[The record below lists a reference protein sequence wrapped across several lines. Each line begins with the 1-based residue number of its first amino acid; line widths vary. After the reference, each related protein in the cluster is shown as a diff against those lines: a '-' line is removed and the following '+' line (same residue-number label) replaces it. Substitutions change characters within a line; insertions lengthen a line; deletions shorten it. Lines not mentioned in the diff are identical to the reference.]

1 MRRLSKMAAV
11 LTAGILSFAGV
22 TGASANDTEGFFAGV
37 RFGYDLADVDYSKN
51 VTYNPN
57 VPGVPQSSPSG
68 SSMTAGDSA
77 NDGFTAFM
85 GNVGYR
91 TFLSDQMYLSGEVEG
106 AVYSSKVGGVLR
118 GTRDGVT
125 DGKSTIPSANVFPG
139 AWSVEK
145 NHSLGFNARLGFVPK
160 GLAFMGEG
168 RSLYV
173 ISGVKWLN
181 ATFESAYDNKAQ
193 DVFVIRGVTR
203 KKRNATP
210 WLIGGGMEFGSSKN
224 RFDVRIQ
231 YSSWDID
238 YATGDGATLATARLP
253 HDFNVD
259 EIGFSVGYTR
269 TFNFM

>member
-1 MRRLSKMAAV
+1 MRRLSKMSAV

-37 RFGYDLADVDYSKN
+37 RFGYDLADVDYSKS
-51 VTYNPN
+51 VMYNA
-57 VPGVPQSSPSG
+57 GVLGTGTAAST
-68 SSMTAGDSA
+68 MTAGDSA

-91 TFLSDQMYLSGEVEG
+91 TFLSDQVYLSGEVEG
-106 AVYSSKVGGVLR
+106 AVYSSKVGGFLR
-118 GTRDGVT
+118 GTRDGMMRG
-125 DGKSTIPSANVFPG
+125 DSTIPERNVFPG

-145 NHSLGFNARLGFVPK
+145 NHSLGLNFRLGFVPK
-160 GLAFMGEG
+160 SLPSWGEG

-173 ISGVKWLN
+173 IAGVKWLN
-181 ATFESAYDNKAQ
+181 ATFEAAYDNRAQ
-193 DVFVIRGVTR
+193 GNARVIRNVTR
-203 KKRNATP
+203 QTRNPIP

-238 YATGDGATLATARLP
+238 YTTGDGATPATARVP

>member
-1 MRRLSKMAAV
+1 MRRLSKMSAV
-11 LTAGILSFAGV
+11 LTAGILSFTGV

-37 RFGYDLADVDYSKN
+37 RFGYDLADVDYSKS
-51 VTYNPN
+51 VMYNA
-57 VPGVPQSSPSG
+57 GVLDSHPSG

-118 GTRDGVT
+118 GTRDGMMRG
-125 DGKSTIPSANVFPG
+125 DSTIPERNVFPG

-145 NHSLGFNARLGFVPK
+145 NHSLGFNARLGFVPQ

-181 ATFESAYDNKAQ
+181 ATFEAAYDNKAQ

-210 WLIGGGMEFGSSKN
+210 WLIGAGLEFGSSKN

-238 YATGDGATLATARLP
+238 YATGDGDTMVRLP
-253 HDFNVD
+253 FDFNVD

>member
-1 MRRLSKMAAV
+1 MRRVSKMSAV

-22 TGASANDTEGFFAGV
+22 TFASANDTEGFFAGV
-37 RFGYDLADVDYSKN
+37 RFGYNLADVDYSKSAM
-51 VTYNPN
+51 YNA
-57 VPGVPQSSPSG
+57 GVLDTHPAG
-68 SSMTAGDSA
+68 SSMTAKDSA

-91 TFLSDQMYLSGEVEG
+91 TFLSDHVYLSGEVEG

-118 GTRDGVT
+118 GTRSNGTIRNT
-125 DGKSTIPSANVFPG
+125 DVYPG

-145 NHSLGFNARLGFVPK
+145 NHSVGFNARLGFVPR
-160 GLAFMGEG
+160 GLAFMGDG

-181 ATFESAYDNKAQ
+181 ATFEAAFDNRAQ
-193 DVFVIRGVTR
+193 GNDPVFRGVTR
-203 KKRNATP
+203 KRRNAVP
-210 WLIGGGMEFGSSKN
+210 WLIGAGLEFGSSKN

-231 YSSWDID
+231 YSSYDIE
-238 YATGDGATLATARLP
+238 YTRGDGLTPTTARLP

-269 TFNFM
+269 TFHFM

>member
-1 MRRLSKMAAV
+1 MRRLSKMSVV

-22 TGASANDTEGFFAGV
+22 TGVSANDTEGFFAGV
-37 RFGYDLADVDYSKN
+37 RFGYDLAEVDYSKSA
-51 VTYNPN
+51 TYNA
-57 VPGVPQSSPSG
+57 GVLGG
-68 SSMTAGDSA
+68 SSMTAKNSA
-77 NDGFTAFM
+77 NDGFTAFT
-85 GNVGYR
+85 GNLGYR
-91 TFLSDQMYLSGEVEG
+91 TFLSNQVYLSGEIEG
-106 AVYSSKVGGVLR
+106 AVYSSKVGGFLR

-125 DGKSTIPSANVFPG
+125 DDDSTIPSANVFPG

-181 ATFESAYDNKAQ
+181 ATFESAFDNRAQ
-193 DVFVIRGVTR
+193 GDALVVRGVTR

-210 WLIGGGMEFGSSKN
+210 WLIGAGLEFGSSKN

-231 YSSWDID
+231 YSSWDIE
-238 YATGDGATLATARLP
+238 YTSGDGLTPTTPRLP

>member
-1 MRRLSKMAAV
+1 MRRLSKMSVV

-22 TGASANDTEGFFAGV
+22 TGVSANDTEGFFAGV
-37 RFGYDLADVDYSKN
+37 RFGYDLAEVDYSKSA
-51 VTYNPN
+51 TYNA
-57 VPGVPQSSPSG
+57 GVLGG
-68 SSMTAGDSA
+68 SSMTAKDSA

-85 GNVGYR
+85 GNLGYR
-91 TFLSDQMYLSGEVEG
+91 TFLSNQVYLSGEVEG

-125 DGKSTIPSANVFPG
+125 DDDSTIPSANVFPG

-160 GLAFMGEG
+160 GLAFMGDG

-173 ISGVKWLN
+173 ISGVKWMN
-181 ATFESAYDNKAQ
+181 ATFEAAYDNKAQ
-193 DVFVIRGVTR
+193 GNVSVVRGVTR

-210 WLIGGGMEFGSSKN
+210 WLIGAGLEFGSSKN

-238 YATGDGATLATARLP
+238 YSTGDGATPSTARLP

-269 TFNFM
+269 TFHFM

>member
-1 MRRLSKMAAV
+1 MRRLSKMSAV

-37 RFGYDLADVDYSKN
+37 RFGYDLADVDHSKS
-51 VTYNPN
+51 VMYNA
-57 VPGVPQSSPSG
+57 GVLGTGSAA
-68 SSMTAGDSA
+68 SSMTAADSA

-91 TFLSDQMYLSGEVEG
+91 TFLSDQVYLSGEVEG
-106 AVYSSKVGGVLR
+106 AVYSSKVGGVIE
-118 GTRDGVT
+118 GTDSDMTEGN
-125 DGKSTIPSANVFPG
+125 STIPSQNVFPG

-145 NHSLGFNARLGFVPK
+145 NHSLGFNARLGFVPR

-181 ATFESAYDNKAQ
+181 ATFESAYDNRAQ
-193 DVFVIRGVTR
+193 GDALVIRGVTR
-203 KKRNATP
+203 KRRNATP
-210 WLIGGGMEFGSSKN
+210 WLIGAGLEFGSSKN

-238 YATGDGATLATARLP
+238 STSGDGATEETARLP
-253 HDFNVD
+253 HDFDVD

>member
-1 MRRLSKMAAV
+1 MRRLSKMSAV

-37 RFGYDLADVDYSKN
+37 RFGYDLADVDYSKS
-51 VTYNPN
+51 VMYNA
-57 VPGVPQSSPSG
+57 GVLG
-68 SSMTAGDSA
+68 TRAAASSMTAGDSA

-91 TFLSDQMYLSGEVEG
+91 TFLSDQVYLSGEVEG

-125 DGKSTIPSANVFPG
+125 DDDSTIPSANVFPG
-139 AWSVEK
+139 AWSLEK
-145 NHSLGFNARLGFVPK
+145 NHSLGFNARLGFVPR

-181 ATFESAYDNKAQ
+181 ATFESAFDNRAQ
-193 DVFVIRGVTR
+193 GDALVIRGVTR

-210 WLIGGGMEFGSSKN
+210 WLIGAGLEFGSSKN

-238 YATGDGATLATARLP
+238 YATGDGATASTARLP
-253 HDFNVD
+253 HNFEVD

>member
-1 MRRLSKMAAV
+1 MRCLSKMSAV

-37 RFGYDLADVDYSKN
+37 RFGYDLADVDYSKSAM
-51 VTYNPN
+51 YNA
-57 VPGVPQSSPSG
+57 GVLDTHPAG
-68 SSMTAGDSA
+68 SSMTAKDSA

-91 TFLSDQMYLSGEVEG
+91 TFLSDHVYLSGEVEG

-118 GTRDGVT
+118 GTRSNGTIRDT
-125 DGKSTIPSANVFPG
+125 DVYPG

-145 NHSLGFNARLGFVPK
+145 NHSVGFNARLGFVPR
-160 GLAFMGEG
+160 GLAFMGDG

-181 ATFESAYDNKAQ
+181 ATFEAAFDNR
-193 DVFVIRGVTR
+193 DTPVMRGVTR
-203 KKRNATP
+203 KRRNAVP
-210 WLIGGGMEFGSSKN
+210 WLIGAGLEFGSSKN

-238 YATGDGATLATARLP
+238 YSTGDGSAEDKARLP

-269 TFNFM
+269 TFDFM

>member
-1 MRRLSKMAAV
+1 MRRLSKMSAV

-37 RFGYDLADVDYSKN
+37 RFGYDLADVDYSKS
-51 VTYNPN
+51 VMYNA
-57 VPGVPQSSPSG
+57 GVLDSHPSG

-91 TFLSDQMYLSGEVEG
+91 TFLSDQVYLSGEVEG
-106 AVYSSKVGGVLR
+106 AVYSSTVGGDLR
-118 GTRDGVT
+118 GTRSNGTIHDT
-125 DGKSTIPSANVFPG
+125 DVFPG

-181 ATFESAYDNKAQ
+181 ATFEAAYDNRATGTRAEAP
-193 DVFVIRGVTR
+193 VIRGVTR

-210 WLIGGGMEFGSSKN
+210 WLIGAGLEFGSTKN

-231 YSSWDID
+231 YSSWNID
-238 YATGDGATLATARLP
+238 YATGDGLTPLTARLP
-253 HDFNVD
+253 HDFDVD

>member
-1 MRRLSKMAAV
+1 MRRLSKTTVV

-37 RFGYDLADVDYSKN
+37 RFGYDLAEVDYSKSAM
-51 VTYNPN
+51 YNA
-57 VPGVPQSSPSG
+57 GVLGSRPAG
-68 SSMTAGDSA
+68 SSMTAQDSA

-91 TFLSDQMYLSGEVEG
+91 TFLSNHVYLSGEVEG
-106 AVYSSKVGGVLR
+106 AVYSSKVGGILQ
-118 GTRDGVT
+118 GTSSDVE
-125 DGKSTIPSANVFPG
+125 DDDSTIPSHNVFPG

-181 ATFESAYDNKAQ
+181 TTFESSYDNTAQ
-193 DVFVIRGVTR
+193 GNNLVIRGVTR
-203 KKRNATP
+203 KKRNAVP
-210 WLIGGGMEFGSSKN
+210 WLIGAGMEFGSSKN

-238 YATGDGATLATARLP
+238 YTSGDGATASTARLP
-253 HDFNVD
+253 HDFEVD

-269 TFNFM
+269 TFHFM

>member
-1 MRRLSKMAAV
+1 MRRLSKMSAV
-11 LTAGILSFAGV
+11 LTAGILSFSGV

-37 RFGYDLADVDYSKN
+37 RFGYDLADADYSKN
-51 VTYNPN
+51 ATYNA
-57 VPGVPQSSPSG
+57 GVLDAAG
-68 SSMTAGDSA
+68 SSMTAKDGA
-77 NDGFTAFM
+77 TDGFTAFM

-91 TFLSDQMYLSGEVEG
+91 TFLSDHVYLSGEVEG
-106 AVYSSKVGGVLR
+106 AVYSSKVGGYLQ
-118 GTRDGVT
+118 GTRSNGTISNT
-125 DGKSTIPSANVFPG
+125 DVFPG

-160 GLAFMGEG
+160 GLAFMGDG

-181 ATFESAYDNKAQ
+181 ATFEAAFDNEGN
-193 DVFVIRGVTR
+193 DPVIRGVTR
-203 KKRNATP
+203 KRRNAVP
-210 WLIGGGMEFGSSKN
+210 WLIGAGLEFGSSKN

-231 YSSWDID
+231 YSSWDIE
-238 YATGDGATLATARLP
+238 YTTGDGLTPTTARLP

-269 TFNFM
+269 TFHFM

>member
-1 MRRLSKMAAV
+1 MNWWWAKTFPV
-11 LTAGILSFAGV
+11 VTAGVLMFASV

-37 RFGYDLADVDYSKN
+37 RFGYDLAEVDYSKSAMFN
-51 VTYNPN
+51 AGALGPTA
-57 VPGVPQSSPSG
+57 SSK
-68 SSMTAGDSA
+68 TAEDSA

-91 TFLSDQMYLSGEVEG
+91 TFLSEQVYLSGEVEG
-106 AVYSSKVGGVLR
+106 AVYSSKVGGYLR
-118 GTRDGVT
+118 GTGSGSDIADG
-125 DGKSTIPSANVFPG
+125 DVFPG
-139 AWSVEK
+139 AWSLEK
-145 NHSLGFNARLGFVPK
+145 NHSLGINARLGFVPQ
-160 GLAFMGEG
+160 GLGFLGDG

-181 ATFESAYDNKAQ
+181 ATFGAAHDNKETGAN
-193 DVFVIRGVTR
+193 VIRGLTR
-203 KKRNATP
+203 KSRNAIP
-210 WLIGGGMEFGSSKN
+210 WLIGGGLEFGSSKN

-238 YATGDGATLATARLP
+238 YSRGDGSAQNKARLP
-253 HDFNVD
+253 YDFNVD